1 MDILY
6 GYFEFVPCQ
15 EIVQML
21 GGLIQ
26 TLIRRGKPA
35 KERRRLPAAGRCP
48 DVGTKICRR
57 NMVMTVTDPLQKDL
71 WDWLVL
77 MGWREA
83 TAKPERRRYRRL
95 PESAVK
101 VLINTDRAER
111 EGVYQE
117 LIGSV

>member
-1 MDILY
+1 MDILN
-6 GYFEFVPCQ
+6 GYLVIVACQ
-15 EIVQML
+15 EVFQML

-26 TLIRRGKPA
+26 TLFRRGKPA
-35 KERRRLPAAGRCP
+35 RERRRLPSAGRCP

-83 TAKPERRRYRRL
+83 TAKPERRHYRRL
-95 PESAVK
+95 PETAMRTLVR
-101 VLINTDRAER
+101 TDRAER
-111 EGVYQE
+111 EGVYQD
-117 LIGSV
+117 LIGGA